1 MHELKKIQEFVE
13 KNGINPSQC
22 IYHTQR
28 SMKNRS
34 GQIAGKI
41 RVLVPKDGRARA
53 EYVCPE
59 CGSYGYQE
67 TEWKRPFSVR
77 CEKCGAKISVPKMKD
92 EAKRE
97 FKGQK

>member
-1 MHELKKIQEFVE
+1 MELEKIQEYAV
-13 KNGINPSQC
+13 KNRILPSDC
-22 IYHTQR
+22 LYHTQR
-28 SMKNRS
+28 TVKNKK
-34 GQIAGKI
+34 GEAAGKI
-41 RVLVPKDGRARA
+41 RILVPKADGIARA

-77 CEKCGAKISVPKMKD
+77 CGKCGAKISVPKMKG

-97 FKGQK
+97 FKKA